1 VYLWSRNPEKG
12 GQRSILDYKRLW
24 KNYAYLLLVHLD
36 LETSQDL
43 FFSVIYSQRLN
54 YVPVLDRCVVVS
66 IVWMIHKRLT
76 TYCSSTFFERL
87 REHLKIHTRPPS
99 QNSNL
104 GHFKYE
110 AGVLV
115 TEPRFLMNLFFWNI
129 EALLFTKRLAHPVKH
144 NRAYLCPCLQAHRGC
159 PSCRWWKPQWSWWM
173 SAGTAWGLDHSRSRT
188 GRRSR
193 CCPRYLETSARDI
206 IIINGHILTIRYI
219 LTDIRFI
226 CNQGAVELT
235 DFLYTSGTTA

>member
-1 VYLWSRNPEKG
+1 MCCSVQS
-12 GQRSILDYKRLW
+12 LD
-24 KNYAYLLLVHLD
+24 D
-36 LETSQDL
+36 SQK
-43 FFSVIYSQRLN
+43 VN
-54 YVPVLDRCVVVS
+54 NVL
-66 IVWMIHKRLT
+66 
-76 TYCSSTFFERL
+76 SSTFLEGLKEHLKIHTRPPSQNSNLGHFKYEAGVLVTQPRFLINLIFWNIEALPTYFSSTFLEGL

-115 TEPRFLMNLFFWNI
+115 TQPRFLINIIFWNI
-129 EALLFTKRLAHPVKH
+129 EALLFTKRLIERLAHPVKH
-144 NRAYLCPCLQAHRGC
+144 NKAYLCPCLQAHRGC

-193 CCPRYLETSARDI
+193 CCPRYLETSAHVTLSLLMDI
-206 IIINGHILTIRYI
+206 CWRYVTSQRMSD
-219 LTDIRFI
+219 LS
-226 CNQGAVELT
+226 AVRVR
-235 DFLYTSGTTA
+235 